1 MSRFWDWRSGNSF
14 QQETVKVQP
23 GSLESEAGVYAMS
36 YDMTGS
42 RLLTAEADKTI
53 KLWKEDEHASEHTHP
68 INFRPPRNIRRF

>member
-1 MSRFWDWRSGNSF
+1 M
-14 QQETVKVQP
+14 QP

-53 KLWKEDEHASEHTHP
+53 KLWKEDEHASEHSHP
-68 INFRPPRNIRRF
+68 ITFRPPRNIRRF